1 MSRERLINF
10 LRSKGIEPTHR
21 DIEVMEDIAKS
32 INDQIADE
40 TMWNESARRI
50 AEIDKLEDKYGYLA
64 NADERTLMPNNIR
77 QRLEFLHEQ
86 QSKFEAEY
94 A

>member
-21 DIEVMEDIAKS
+21 DIEVMEDIARS
-32 INDQIADE
+32 INEQIADE
-40 TMWNESARRI
+40 VMWEESRKRI
-50 AEIDKLEDKYGYLA
+50 AEIDRLEDKYGYFI
-64 NADERTLMPNNIR
+64 NADERASMPNHIR
-77 QRLEFLHEQ
+77 QRLDILHDQ